1 MNIQEISKKFL
12 NEVGYH
18 EKESNKDLYT
28 NKNNGN
34 KNFTKY
40 ADIVKNTKL
49 FNGNKQGVEWC
60 AVFVIANFYTLFGED
75 ITHRML
81 NIPNNS
87 SAAGCRFFY
96 DYMDHIKRPLPGCII
111 FFGSD
116 KPTHVGYV
124 YKVDDKKVYTVEG
137 NTGNAVK
144 KHSYALDSKKIYG
157 YGLPRYEHAKNKPEN
172 NTYKVIAI
180 SGLRVRKGPNTTYDT
195 VKVLKFGSVI
205 KGKIYNAAWIEAE
218 DGYCYSRWLEKI
230 I

>member
-1 MNIQEISKKFL
+1 MTIQEISKKFL

-18 EKESNKDLYT
+18 EKASNKDLYT

-49 FNGNKQGVEWC
+49 FNGSKQGVEWC
-60 AVFVIANFYTLFGED
+60 AVFIIANFYTLFGED
-75 ITHRML
+75 ITHKML

-87 SAAGCRFFY
+87 CAAGCRFFY
-96 DYMDHIKRPLPGCII
+96 DYMDHIKRPLAGCII

-157 YGLPRYEHAKNKPEN
+157 YGLPRYDYIKN
-172 NTYKVIAI
+172 TSWDYTFKVKAI
-180 SGLRVRKGPNTTYDT
+180 SGLRVRKGPSTNTDT
-195 VKVLKFGSVI
+195 LRVLKFGTII
-205 KGKIYNAAWIEAE
+205 KGAIYNSLWIKIE
-218 DGYCYSRWLEKI
+218 DGYISRKWVDVI
-230 I
+230 